1 MTIIRACVPQNSHG
15 GELVCATLVQQD
27 NVKPRIGCRAGKGLH
42 ANPNSNPLCDKRT
55 VQLDTNTVQH
65 SQSTGLDACVVLEA
79 NCSSPEPLVL
89 LVVEGE
95 SQKGARGLALTM

>member
-1 MTIIRACVPQNSHG
+1 MSSPVLDAVQAKDYMPTLTLTHSCVKH
-15 GELVCATLVQQD
+15 
-27 NVKPRIGCRAGKGLH
+27 
-42 ANPNSNPLCDKRT
+42 T

-65 SQSTGLDACVVLEA
+65 SRSTGLDACVVLEA